1 MPWKTKILL
10 IGAGDKGTASAVRLF
25 RSGFR
30 PIFLERTHPTDLH
43 YNRNFTDAVYRGEKE
58 VESIVSVQISC
69 NQFNDQIEQDIKKHQ
84 DNRQI
89 PLLCY
94 DDVDIISKI
103 KPEIIV
109 DCTSLHTTPL
119 QLNWQDFP
127 CVIRIGTCYNV
138 GVDGHM
144 IIVHSGEHIGKVLR
158 KPHNIENF
166 VKEKSEIVHA
176 PIEGIFIAIKT
187 LGEYLNE
194 REIIGTINDIN
205 IMAPSAGYL
214 TGLLHSGHFIA
225 CRQPLCEISP
235 AYRKSDLK
243 MVIPAENYAIAG
255 GVLEA
260 ILSFLTSRR
269 EKLDCLD

>member
-1 MPWKTKILL
+1 MPWNTKILL

-30 PIFLERTHPTDLH
+30 PILLERTHPTDLH

-58 VESIVSVQISC
+58 VESILSVQISC
-69 NQFNDQIEQDIKKHQ
+69 NQFNHKIEQDIKKYQ

-89 PLLCY
+89 PLLCH
-94 DDVDIISKI
+94 DDLDIISKI
-103 KPEIIV
+103 NPEIIV
-109 DCTSLHTTPL
+109 DCTGMHTSPL
-119 QLNWQDFP
+119 QLNWEEFP
-127 CVIRIGTCYNV
+127 CVIRIGTRYNV

-144 IIVHSGEHIGKVLR
+144 IIANCGEHMGQVLR
-158 KPHNIENF
+158 KPHNIDSRI
-166 VKEKSEIVHA
+166 KDKPEIVHA
-176 PIEGIFIAIKT
+176 PIEGIFISIKT
-187 LGEYLNE
+187 LGEYLDE
-194 REIIGTINDIN
+194 REIIGTLNDIN

-235 AYRKSDLK
+235 VYRKSEMK
-243 MVIPAENYAIAG
+243 MSIPVENYAIAG

-260 ILSFLTSRR
+260 ILSFLASRH
-269 EKLDCLD
+269 EKFN